1 MVGPKQWVLLL
12 SDALLIFLTFATHNA
27 FAQNNQ
33 TDPVG
38 LTILGE
44 VILEDSNRP
53 AAGVVVTAKAME
65 NPSTVSALTNENA
78 SKAQRL
84 QLELPAICLIFAN
97 IHAKR
102 RMVREQLRD
111 LETYLTEVRATGTK
125 AGDGST

>member
-1 MVGPKQWVLLL
+1 MLHQGLEHDGFYAKGYYYL
-12 SDALLIFLTFATHNA
+12 SLALFDL
-27 FAQNNQ
+27 
-33 TDPVG
+33 
-38 LTILGE
+38 
-44 VILEDSNRP
+44 NRIDE
-53 AAGVVVTAKAME
+53 AD
-65 NPSTVSALTNENA
+65 ENA

-84 QLELPAICLIFAN
+84 QPELPAIYLIFAN